1 VRSRPELFACVW
13 LLAAAPA
20 WSAGEPLTQAEI
32 TRAIETVKADPDLV
46 TERMQRQLVW
56 DDEPDKPKPAKAHWW
71 QSIADLFGWLA
82 GISQMLMWLV
92 IAALVAILVLVL
104 VRLLAS
110 ARPMPRTRN
119 TLAPTHVRDM
129 DIRPESLPADIGAA
143 ARKLWETGEHRAALA
158 LLYRGMLSRLA
169 HSYAVP
175 IRDSSTEGDCLA
187 LASRVL
193 DTRRLDYIAR
203 LIRTWQ
209 LAIYAGRSIEDNV
222 VYELC
227 DGFDGHLPDVQPST
241 PADRIAL
248 TSGASA

>member
-1 VRSRPELFACVW
+1 VRSRPELLACLW
-13 LLAAAPA
+13 LFVAAPT
-20 WSAGEPLTQAEI
+20 WSAGEPLTQQEI
-32 TRAIETVKADPDLV
+32 TRAIETVKADPELV
-46 TERMQRQLVW
+46 TSRMQRQLDWGGETKKRDPV
-56 DDEPDKPKPAKAHWW
+56 DLSWW
-71 QSIADLFGWLA
+71 QWIAEFFGWIA
-82 GISQMLMWLV
+82 EISQMLMWLV

-104 VRLLAS
+104 VRLLANV
-110 ARPMPRTRN
+110 RPQLGTRN
-119 TLAPTHVRDM
+119 TLAPTHVGDM

-143 ARKLWETGEHRAALA
+143 ARKLWESGEHRAALA

-193 DTRRLDYIAR
+193 DARRLEYVTR

-209 LAIYAGRSIEDNV
+209 LAIYAGRTIEDHV

-227 DGFDGHLPDVQPST
+227 DGFDGHLPEVLETVAPG
-241 PADRIAL
+241 RVEL